1 MVRINLLPAKLT
13 KKKIAGKQQL
23 LLFVAVLLLGIVG
36 NLVVAQSRASALETK
51 QRKIKNTR
59 EEISRLDKVIGEVAQ
74 YKQAKK
80 DLEAKL
86 AILDKLKQGRTGPV
100 RMLDSLAS
108 ITPKR
113 LWLRKMEEKGGS
125 ITFDGTAATID
136 DVSAFM
142 KALEESQYFG
152 KVELKKTTAKAEK
165 AMKLVEFTITTGANY
180 NPLAA
185 GVLASS
191 GGAAPAAPA
200 APGAP
205 GAR

>member
-23 LLFVAVLLLGIVG
+23 LLFAAVLLLGIVG
-36 NLVVAQSRASALETK
+36 NLVVAQSRASVLSSGEAKVKRTK
-51 QRKIKNTR
+51 

-80 DLEAKL
+80 ELEAKL

-113 LWLRKMEEKGGS
+113 LWLRKMDEKAGT
-125 ITFDGTAATID
+125 ITFDGSAATID
-136 DVSAFM
+136 DVSNFM

-152 KVELKKTTAKAEK
+152 RVELKKTAAKVEK
-165 AMKLVEFTITTGANY
+165 SYKLVDFVVTTAARY
-180 NPLAA
+180 NPLAPDA
-185 GVLASS
+185 ATPGPGAS
-191 GGAAPAAPA
+191 GAPAAR
-200 APGAP
+200 

>member
-36 NLVVAQSRASALETK
+36 NIVVAQGRAAALESR
-51 QRKIKNTR
+51 QRKLANTR
-59 EEISRLDKVIGEVAQ
+59 EEISRLDKVIGEVSQ

-113 LWLRKMEEKGGS
+113 LWLRKMDEKGGA

-142 KALEESQYFG
+142 KALEDSQYFG
-152 KVELKKTTAKAEK
+152 KVELKKTAAKVEK
-165 AMKLVEFTITTGANY
+165 ATKLVDFTVTTAANY
-180 NPLAA
+180 TPLVSGAVAA
-185 GVLASS
+185 S
-191 GGAAPAAPA
+191 GAAAPAA
-200 APGAP
+200 